1 MTELDRV
8 RAINER
14 THFYG
19 GGYVMP
25 LPRTKEAKAAMTREE
40 RDLLA
45 LELRVERVKNRDRRR
60 RCFA

>member
-1 MTELDRV
+1 MTDLDRV

-45 LELRVERVKNRDRRR
+45 LELRVERVRRR
-60 RCFA
+60 G